1 MLVCAPSM
9 TLAQMDPT
17 DLTPVAPTG
26 LAMLGDDFP
35 ALLAHVRPAIEAR
48 LTELWTTK
56 IASIH
61 RHGPAVVAMASAA
74 RELTLRGGK
83 RFRAALLAA
92 VHGGVAPEAA
102 LDPAFQIGVALELL
116 QTYLLIQ
123 DDWMDGDASRRGGPS
138 VHVILGAELGERF
151 GAASAILASDF
162 TWGIAVATIAA
173 IEAPPARVV
182 EVMQLF
188 LRIHEDVVVGQQ
200 IDLLGRAEDVEAMH
214 DLKTGSYTVRGPIAL
229 GAALAGASPSARA
242 ALDRYA
248 APLGVAFQLRDDL
261 LGTFGSPEETGKL
274 IGSDLR
280 TGKRTAILAEA
291 EHRLDAAGR
300 ETLARA
306 FNRAD
311 ATDAEVAA
319 ATEVLQA
326 CGARG
331 EVERRLASLCDDAEA
346 LAADLPL
353 APAAKQMLAGAAR
366 SLRKGPE

>member
-1 MLVCAPSM
+1 M
-9 TLAQMDPT
+9 TLAQMDPN
-17 DLTPVAPTG
+17 DLTPVPLTG
-26 LAMLGDDFP
+26 LAELGDDFP
-35 ALLAHVRPAIEAR
+35 ALLAVVRPAIESR
-48 LTELWTTK
+48 LTGLWDAK
-56 IASIH
+56 IASIQ
-61 RHGPAVVAMASAA
+61 RHGDAVVAMASAA

-92 VHGGVAPEAA
+92 VHAGVAPEAA
-102 LDPAFQIGVALELL
+102 LEPAYQIGAALELL

-123 DDWMDGDASRRGGPS
+123 DDWIDGDVARRGGPS
-138 VHVILGAELGERF
+138 VHVILGAALGEHY
-151 GAASAILASDF
+151 GASSAILASDF
-162 TWGIAVATIAA
+162 TWGMALATIAA
-173 IEAPPARVV
+173 IDVPPARVV
-182 EVMQLF
+182 EVMQLY
-188 LRIHEDVVVGQQ
+188 LRIHEDVVIGQQ
-200 IDLLGRAEDVEAMH
+200 IDVLGRAEDVEAMH

-261 LGTFGSPEETGKL
+261 LGTFGSAEEQGKAL
-274 IGSDLR
+274 GSDLR

-300 ETLARA
+300 EALARA
-306 FNRAD
+306 FGVAD
-311 ATDAEVAA
+311 ASDADVAA
-319 ATEVLQA
+319 ATAALQA
-326 CGARG
+326 SGARA